1 MLVHG
6 GSNQVSKS
14 RGTLGTVLRLAVAS
28 LVVGLV
34 LAALGWTPADLLD
47 RMGGMLRGLWQLS
60 SDALGW
66 AGSYMLLGAMIVL
79 PIWLAR
85 LLWKRLQQRR
95 D

>member
-1 MLVHG
+1 M
-6 GSNQVSKS
+6 SSARS
-14 RGTLGTVLRLAVAS
+14 TLGTVARLALAS

-47 RMGGMLRGLWQLS
+47 RMGGMLQGLWRMS

-85 LLWKRLQQRR
+85 YLWRRLQRR
-95 D
+95 RG

>member
-1 MLVHG
+1 MT
-6 GSNQVSKS
+6 SPRSA
-14 RGTLGTVLRLAVAS
+14 LGTVLRLALAS

-47 RMGGMLRGLWQLS
+47 RMGGMLRSLWRMS

-66 AGSYMLLGAMIVL
+66 AGSYILLGAMIVL
-79 PIWLAR
+79 PVWLAR
-85 LLWKRLQQRR
+85 VLWRRLQHRR